1 MTINP
6 EGGVI
11 TWVLGGALVG
21 AVEIYSACDRVA
33 PWPSDEFPLVNFR
46 PGDMGTV
53 DEWYKFLVRY
63 AVRNWVRYKQL
74 YNLIGLNAV
83 AETIITLKRMA
94 GIDPATLPD
103 PDVDLADW
111 SYTFKKIRG
120 GEYSIKELARMMHD
134 IGASQWG
141 TWPILT
147 GAQGGLV
154 NPVSLREM
162 LGHLQ
167 NRPEPYT
174 SFREALQQ

>member
-1 MTINP
+1 MARVGRP
-6 EGGVI
+6 ARHVRRR
-11 TWVLGGALVG
+11 LRGA
-21 AVEIYSACDRVA
+21 I
-33 PWPSDEFPLVNFR
+33 R
-46 PGDMGTV
+46 PGDASLDLLTDPDQDVG
-53 DEWYKFLVRY
+53 
-63 AVRNWVRYKQL
+63 A
-74 YNLIGLNAV
+74 NA
-83 AETIITLKRMA
+83 
-94 GIDPATLPD
+94 D

-154 NPVSLREM
+154 SPISLREM